1 MNKIVVFR
9 GKGEGPVFGMALAH
23 RPLTFAR
30 VLHLLPAPRGNR
42 RLVLRAT
49 WRRNPGTGRLECRWL
64 AVRDTAADDSAPCRQ
79 GTIARRRVGAM
90 RRSLPLFS

>member
-9 GKGEGPVFGMALAH
+9 GKGEGPVFGKALAH
-23 RPLTFAR
+23 RPLTCAR
-30 VLHLLPAPRGNR
+30 VLHLLPAPRGNH

-64 AVRDTAADDSAPCRQ
+64 AVRGAAANDNARCRQ
-79 GTIARRRVGAM
+79 GTIARRQVGAT
-90 RRSLPLFS
+90 RRSVPLFR